1 MSEADPE
8 IILCIPGQWP
18 DHTALV
24 TAIATKSDG
33 YLFAGGVMMHL
44 VSQDGFEVH
53 VDGVDPRVPRAFEL
67 AGRRSLTPDDMLAIR
82 AHTQVLY
89 LIGPGGSTH
98 AARRVMLAG
107 VGLLKAGGL
116 AVKVET
122 TGNAHNKSDWQKL
135 AAYDGDEALYYGYVT
150 LIGGDGGTYY
160 STGMRNLGLP
170 DAIVQASPDRQAAAD
185 LLHYFLLYLLV
196 EKPTL
201 KAGHTFGLE
210 PGAPIYRLSYEG
222 SVYPETHE
230 FFYNPYGTW
239 RLSAVE
245 G

>member
-1 MSEADPE
+1 MTDSTPE
-8 IILCIPGQWP
+8 IILCIPGQWS
-18 DHTALV
+18 DRTALV
-24 TAIATKSDG
+24 TAIATQSDG
-33 YLFAGGVMMHL
+33 YLFAGGVMMHV
-44 VSQDGFEVH
+44 VSQDGFEVQ

-67 AGRRSLTPDDMLAIR
+67 AGRRSLTPEDMLAIQ

-98 AARRVMLAG
+98 AARRLMLAG

-122 TGNAHNKSDWQKL
+122 TGSAHNKADWQKL
-135 AAYDGDEALYYGYVT
+135 AAHEGDEALYYGYVT
-150 LIGGDGGTYY
+150 LVGGDEGAFY
-160 STGMRNLGLP
+160 STGMQNLGLP
-170 DAIVQASPDRQAAAD
+170 DAIVRADLDPQAAAN
-185 LLHYFLLYLLV
+185 LLHNFLLYLLV

-201 KAGHTFGLE
+201 QAGQTFGLE
-210 PGAPIYRLSYEG
+210 PGAPIYRLSHEG

-230 FFYNPYGTW
+230 FYYNPYGTW